1 MSKQNRYR
9 HYIASEKW
17 RNSPARLT
25 ELAEANNRCR
35 LCFEK
40 GTAAAPLEVHH
51 ATYARI
57 CNEALGDL
65 IALCHDCHVEVTSMQ
80 RRRRYRR
87 RSPRRADVQCL
98 RDMRHSLIDPTR
110 H

>member
-1 MSKQNRYR
+1 MNKGKSYR

-25 ELAEANNRCR
+25 ELSEANNRCR

-40 GTAAAPLEVHH
+40 GSAAAPLEVHH
-51 ATYARI
+51 VTYERMGE
-57 CNEALGDL
+57 EALGDL
-65 IALCHDCHVEVTSMQ
+65 VALCHGCHVDVTSML

-87 RSPRRADVQCL
+87 RTPRRADVQCL
-98 RDMRHSLIDPTR
+98 RDMRNSFIDPTR